1 VVKADFRKM
10 ISTDLHQ
17 VVPNIW
23 RSDGAKIVA
32 SVARLVRDIGL
43 AEDLAQDA
51 VAAALEHWPI
61 EGVPNNPAAWL
72 MTTAKN
78 RALDYLRSMKIQA
91 EKHEQI
97 GRDLEAQEAL
107 IVPDFVDALDAAQ
120 SDEIGDDLLRLIFSA
135 CHPVL
140 PKEARVALTLKLVAG
155 LTTAE
160 IARAYL
166 VQESTIAQRIV
177 RAKRTIKEAKVP
189 FELPVGEVLGE
200 GLGEGLGAR
209 LASVL
214 EVVYLIFNEG
224 YTATAGDDWLRNDL
238 CKEAIRLGRL
248 LADLAP
254 SEPEVYGL
262 LALMQLQAS
271 RSTAR
276 VDASGKPVLLA
287 DQDRTRWDVALI
299 ESGLAALQKAESSDG
314 LLGPYTL
321 QAEIAACHA
330 VAATTNDTDWLKIVA
345 IYDALVQLAPSPVV
359 ELNRAVAVGMAYGP
373 SEALEIVD
381 SLLGNSQMQGYP
393 WMSSVRADLL
403 AKLGRN
409 DEARHEFEHAANLTA
424 NSREREFL
432 LERAQLVGGPVPSVR
447 IH

>member
-1 VVKADFRKM
+1 VTPKGINQWLPVV
-10 ISTDLHQ
+10 
-17 VVPNIW
+17 W

-61 EGVPNNPAAWL
+61 EGVPQNPAAWL

-78 RALDYLRSMKIQA
+78 RALDYLRSMKIQS

-97 GRDLEAQEAL
+97 GRDLEAQEAS

-140 PKEARVALTLKLVAG
+140 PREARVALTLKLVAG

-189 FELPVGEVLGE
+189 FELPAGESLGE
-200 GLGEGLGAR
+200 GLRAR

-238 CKEAIRLGRL
+238 CKEAIRLGCL
-248 LADLAP
+248 LADLAS

-287 DQDRTRWDVALI
+287 DQDRACWDVALI
-299 ESGLAALQKAESSDG
+299 DSGLAALQKAESSDG
-314 LLGPYTL
+314 LLGPYAL

-330 VAATTNDTDWLKIVA
+330 VAKTPIDTDWLKIVA

-373 SEALEIVD
+373 GEALEIVD
-381 SLLGNSQMQGYP
+381 SLLSNPQMQGYP

-409 DEARHEFEHAANLTA
+409 AEARHQFEHAASLTA

-432 LERAQLVGGPVPSVR
+432 LERAQLVGGPIPSVR

>member
-1 VVKADFRKM
+1 MTPIGINQWLPVV
-10 ISTDLHQ
+10 
-17 VVPNIW
+17 W

-51 VAAALEHWPI
+51 VAAALEHWPS

-78 RALDYLRSMKIQA
+78 RAFDYLRSMKIQA

-107 IVPDFVDALDAAQ
+107 IVPDFVDALDSAQ

-140 PKEARVALTLKLVAG
+140 PREARVALTLKLVAG

-189 FELPVGEVLGE
+189 FELPVGEDLGE
-200 GLGEGLGAR
+200 GVGAR

-287 DQDRTRWDVALI
+287 DQDRTCWDVALI
-299 ESGLAALQKAESSDG
+299 DSGLAALQKAESSDG

-330 VAATTNDTDWLKIVA
+330 VAKTPIDTDWLKIVA
-345 IYDALVQLAPSPVV
+345 IYDALVQLAQSPVV

-373 SEALEIVD
+373 GDALEIVD
-381 SLLGNSQMQGYP
+381 SLLGNVQMQSYP

-409 DEARHEFEHAANLTA
+409 DEARHEFEHAASLTA

-432 LERAQLVGGPVPSVR
+432 LERAQLVGGPIPSVR